1 MFIKVILKFCYWCML
16 EVEGM
21 EDVVGGGGLEFC
33 IKCKFE

>member
-21 EDVVGGGGLEFC
+21 EDVGGGGGVEFG

>member
-21 EDVVGGGGLEFC
+21 EDVGGGGLEFG